1 MQKLDEAIEHAN
13 LVNCFN
19 RY

>member
-13 LVNCFN
+13 LVNCFD